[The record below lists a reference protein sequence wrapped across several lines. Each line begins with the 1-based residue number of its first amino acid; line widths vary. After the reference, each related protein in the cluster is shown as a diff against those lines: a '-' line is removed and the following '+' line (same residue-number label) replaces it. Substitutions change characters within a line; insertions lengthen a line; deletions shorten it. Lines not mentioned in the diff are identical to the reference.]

1 MATFSPLIIC
11 QSVQIEIPSRRQLN
25 WNPGRCIATEQNAIS
40 QLSVSEVQ
48 FAAKRPEDFKDR
60 KKEDLGED
68 GIGKNVWSILSSEEG
83 VWIGTVGVDGVKY
96 ALLDDAEEWRPTWFP
111 SVSVI

>member
-25 WNPGRCIATEQNAIS
+25 WNPGRCIATEQDAIS

-48 FAAKRPEDFKDR
+48 FAAKRPGDFEER
-60 KKEDLGED
+60 KKEDISED
-68 GIGKNVWSILSSEEG
+68 DIGKNVWSILSFGEG
-83 VWIGTVGVDGVKY
+83 VWIGAVG
-96 ALLDDAEEWRPTWFP
+96 PTLKGGWM
-111 SVSVI
+111 V

>member
-25 WNPGRCIATEQNAIS
+25 WNPGRCIATEQDAIS

-48 FAAKRPEDFKDR
+48 FAAKDLRILSWR
-60 KKEDLGED
+60 KKEDLSED
-68 GIGKNVWSILSSEEG
+68 GIGKNVWSILSFEEG
-83 VWIGTVGVDGVKY
+83 VWGGTGGVDGVKY
-96 ALLDDAEEWRPTWFP
+96 ALLDDA
-111 SVSVI
+111 